1 MTNQKIQNRIEAI
14 DVLRGLALALM
25 LLVNNPGSWSAVYA
39 PFLHANWHGL
49 TPTDLVFPFFLFVV
63 GASMA
68 CSLKGQI
75 QQSGI
80 PWLSV
85 FKRSFLL
92 FFIGFILQI
101 IPFDQ
106 APDTWR
112 IMGVLQRIGLC
123 FLLVAILIALIK
135 EPLLLLSGVLV
146 LLAYWLILQLAGQA
160 PYTLEDNIVRHFDM
174 AILGSHHMW
183 QGMGLPFDPEGL
195 LSTISA
201 CLTVLS
207 GYLVCVYVLQQK
219 THQQQVF
226 QLLVVGTITLIVGL
240 TWSIW
245 YPINKGL
252 WTGSFVLVSS
262 AAACFSLAGII
273 LLYRLPSAKMLL
285 YGLKVYGSNPIFIY
299 VAAWLF
305 SIFLNRFT
313 LSVADQST
321 SIQGWIYANLQSA
334 MPDKLASLLFALLF
348 TFLFYGIA
356 WVLYKK
362 RIFIKL

>member
-1 MTNQKIQNRIEAI
+1 MNQAIQTRIEAI

-25 LLVNNPGSWSAVYA
+25 LLVNNPGSWSAVYT
-39 PFLHANWHGL
+39 PFLHADWHGL

-75 QQSGI
+75 QRSGL

-123 FLLVAILIALIK
+123 FLLVAIIIAIIK
-135 EPLLLLSGVLV
+135 ERWLLLTGVIILV
-146 LLAYWLILQLAGQA
+146 AYWLILISVGQA
-160 PYTLEDNIVRHFDM
+160 SYTVENNLVRHVDM
-174 AILGSHHMW
+174 AILGSNHMW
-183 QGMGLPFDPEGL
+183 QGKGLPFDPEGL
-195 LSTISA
+195 LSTIGA
-201 CLTVLS
+201 CVTVLS
-207 GYLVCVYVLQQK
+207 GYLVCAKVLQQK
-219 THQQQVF
+219 TNKQQIS
-226 QLLVVGTITLIVGL
+226 QLLGVGIVLL
-240 TWSIW
+240 TVGMIWSVW
-245 YPINKGL
+245 HPINKGL

-262 AAACFSLAGII
+262 AAACFSLALII
-273 LLYRLPSAKMLL
+273 LCWRITGMKTPIHW
-285 YGLKVYGSNPIFIY
+285 LKIYGSNPIFIY

-305 SIFLNRFT
+305 SVFLNRFT
-313 LSVADQST
+313 VTIGEQTDT
-321 SIQGWIYANLQSA
+321 IQGWIVGYFQSE
-334 MPDKLASLLFALLF
+334 MSDKLASLLFAILF
-348 TFLFYGIA
+348 TILFYFIA
-356 WVLYKK
+356 LVLYKK

>member
-1 MTNQKIQNRIEAI
+1 MDKPTQTRIEAI

-25 LLVNNPGSWSAVYA
+25 LLVNNPGSWSAIYT
-39 PFLHANWHGL
+39 PFLHADWHGL

-68 CSLKGQI
+68 CSLRGQI
-75 QQSGI
+75 QRSGL
-80 PWLSV
+80 PWFSI

-123 FLLVAILIALIK
+123 FLLVAIMITVIK
-135 EPLLLLSGVLV
+135 ERWLLLTGAIVLV
-146 LLAYWLILQLAGQA
+146 AYWLILLSAGQT
-160 PYTLEDNIVRHFDM
+160 PYSLENNLVRNIDM
-174 AILGSHHMW
+174 AILGSAHLY
-183 QGMGLPFDPEGL
+183 QGKGLPFDPEGL

-201 CLTVLS
+201 AITVLS
-207 GYLVCVYVLQQK
+207 GYLICTKVLQQK
-219 THQQQVF
+219 TAKQQMI
-226 QLLVVGTITLIVGL
+226 QLLGVTVVLLGIGLI
-240 TWSIW
+240 WSIW
-245 YPINKGL
+245 HPINKAL

-262 AAACFSLAGII
+262 AAACFCLAIII
-273 LLYRLPSAKMLL
+273 LLWRVPGIKTVLNGFKI
-285 YGLKVYGSNPIFIY
+285 YGSNPIFIY
-299 VAAWLF
+299 VTAWIF
-305 SIFLNRFT
+305 AVFLNRVT
-313 LSVADQST
+313 LTIGDQT
-321 SIQGWIYANLQSA
+321 NSIQGWIYSSLQSV
-334 MPDKLASLLFALLF
+334 MTDKLASLSYAIMF
-348 TFLFYGIA
+348 TAVFYLVA

>member
-1 MTNQKIQNRIEAI
+1 MSQTIQTRIEAI
-14 DVLRGLALALM
+14 DILRGLALALM
-25 LLVNNPGSWSAVYA
+25 LLVNNPGSWSAVYW
-39 PFLHANWHGL
+39 PFLHADWHGL

-75 QQSGI
+75 QRSGL

-85 FKRSFLL
+85 LKRSFLL
-92 FFIGFILQI
+92 FIIGFVLQI

-123 FLLVAILIALIK
+123 FLLVATLIALVK
-135 EPLLLLSGVLV
+135 ERWLLLTGILI
-146 LLAYWLILQLAGQA
+146 LLAYWLLLLTAGQE
-160 PYTLEDNIVRHFDM
+160 PYTLENNLVRHVDM
-174 AILGSHHMW
+174 VIVGSNHMW
-183 QGMGLPFDPEGL
+183 QGKGLPFDPEGL

-201 CLTVLS
+201 CVTVLS
-207 GYLVCVYVLQQK
+207 GYLVCAKVLHHKTNKQQ
-219 THQQQVF
+219 TLH
-226 QLLVVGTITLIVGL
+226 LLTVGFALLIVGL
-240 TWSIW
+240 FWSVW
-245 YPINKGL
+245 HPINKGL

-262 AAACFSLAGII
+262 AAACFCLAVII
-273 LLYRLPSAKMLL
+273 FLYPVSGVKTVF

-305 SIFLNRFT
+305 SVFLNRFT
-313 LSVADQST
+313 LTIADQSS
-321 SIQGWIYANLQSA
+321 SIQGWIYGNLQSV
-334 MPDKLASLLFALLF
+334 MPDKLASLLFAILF
-348 TFLFYGIA
+348 TSLFYAIA

>member
-1 MTNQKIQNRIEAI
+1 MSQITQTRIEAI

-25 LLVNNPGSWSAVYA
+25 LLVNNPGSWSAVYG
-39 PFLHANWHGL
+39 PFLHADWHGL

-75 QQSGI
+75 QRSGL

-92 FFIGFILQI
+92 FLIGFILQI

-123 FLLVAILIALIK
+123 FLLVAIIIALVK
-135 EPLLLLSGVLV
+135 ERWLLLTGVVILV
-146 LLAYWLILQLAGQA
+146 TYWLLMVTAGQA
-160 PYTLEDNIVRHFDM
+160 PYTLENNLVRHVDM
-174 AILGSHHMW
+174 VILGSNHMW
-183 QGMGLPFDPEGL
+183 QGKGLPFDPEGIF
-195 LSTISA
+195 STISA
-201 CLTVLS
+201 CVTVLS
-207 GYLVCVYVLQQK
+207 GYLVCVKVLDQK
-219 THQQQVF
+219 TNKQQIS
-226 QLLVVGTITLIVGL
+226 QLLIVGAVLL
-240 TWSIW
+240 TLGLFWSGW
-245 YPINKGL
+245 QPINKAL

-262 AAACFSLAGII
+262 AAACFSLAIII
-273 LLYRLPSAKMLL
+273 LLYRVSSAKTLL

-305 SIFLNRFT
+305 AVFLNRFT
-313 LSVADQST
+313 LTIADQSI
-321 SIQGWIYANLQSA
+321 SIQGWIFSNLQSVVT
-334 MPDKLASLLFALLF
+334 DKLASLLYATLF
-348 TFLFYGIA
+348 TALFYFIA
-356 WVLYKK
+356 WVLHKK